1 MTCAGY
7 FYSSVVS
14 DVDNLAERCPR
25 LIEAELSVKIPKMWI
40 TEMSGRHDVSIRVVN
55 RRKSGKQ
62 GVRDLVEIT
71 GEQEELEE
79 ILRELAHEP
88 WVKSFDLDFVE
99 AGKLMGEVVTHKC
112 LACSLLS
119 STHSHLVSASG
130 QKDGKVLW
138 RVMTSSRDEIKTL
151 VKRLRKAKFEA
162 ELIKLAPIDSREVLT
177 QRQEEIIMMA
187 YERGYF
193 ETPRKIKLKDLSDMT
208 GVSQATLS
216 EILRKGQKKIVVDY
230 LRTRQ
235 RPT

>member
-1 MTCAGY
+1 M
-7 FYSSVVS
+7 
-14 DVDNLAERCPR
+14 
-25 LIEAELSVKIPKMWI
+25 IEAELVVKIPKMWI
-40 TEMSGRHDVSIRVVN
+40 TELSRRHEVSIRVVN
-55 RRKSGKQ
+55 RRKSGKL

-71 GEQEELEE
+71 GAQEELEG
-79 ILRELAHEP
+79 ILKELEREP

-99 AGKLMGEVVTHKC
+99 TGKLMGEVVTHKC

-119 STHSHLVSASG
+119 STHSHLVSANS

-138 RVMTSSRDEIKTL
+138 RVMTSSREEIGTL
-151 VKRLRKAKFEA
+151 VKRLRDARFEA

-177 QRQEEIIMMA
+177 RRQEEIIMIA
-187 YERGYF
+187 YERGFF
-193 ETPRKIKLKDLSDMT
+193 ETPRKIKLRDLAMMT